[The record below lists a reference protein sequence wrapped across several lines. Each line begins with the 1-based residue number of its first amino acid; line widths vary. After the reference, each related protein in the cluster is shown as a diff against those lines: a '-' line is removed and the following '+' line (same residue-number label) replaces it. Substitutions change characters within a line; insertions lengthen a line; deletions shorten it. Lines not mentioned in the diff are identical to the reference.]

1 MEITKRNDLSLQQPS
16 KFYAALEVKGL
27 NDVIKSETPALATIV
42 KDNGKQVAKS
52 LVIIA
57 LVDLIE
63 FYNVSNTFSDTQI
76 NSTSDLIMT
85 EFYWLKPED
94 FKLCFNNAKI
104 GKYGQLYNRLDGA
117 VIFEWLNTYQNER
130 AEFFALQRSKENFPA
145 AVRANETKEIHKL
158 YDEVVKQSLAEQEL
172 NNRKKQL
179 REAAKVKWQSE
190 YNLFFEGVEISE
202 QAHMDYISKFPLNES
217 YIQFYIKKNL

>member
-1 MEITKRNDLSLQQPS
+1 MQQPS
-16 KFYAALEVKGL
+16 KFYATLEVRGL
-27 NDVIKSETPALATIV
+27 IDIKNAETPALATIV

-63 FYNVSNTFSDTQI
+63 FYNVSNTFTDTQI
-76 NSTSDLIMT
+76 NSTADLILT

-94 FKLCFNNAKI
+94 FKLCFNNAKL

-130 AEFFALQRSKENFPA
+130 AEFFAIQRSKENFPP
-145 AVRANETKEIHKL
+145 AVRTNDTKEMHKL
-158 YDEVVKQSLAEQEL
+158 YDEVVKQTLEDKEKRLKIEGLKEQA
-172 NNRKKQL
+172 RKQ
-179 REAAKVKWQSE
+179 WQID
-190 YNLFFEGVEISE
+190 YNLFFEGVEITE
-202 QAHMDYISKFPLNES
+202 QAHMEYIAKFPLNDS
-217 YIQFYIKKNL
+217 YVNFYVKKHS